1 MRGDEIISREAWG
14 DGLKYWIRGVAGLLV
29 AFVAAILLVPALIDW
44 NGYRAEVTAKAAH
57 VLGRPVEIRGDI
69 NVALLPVPK
78 ITLERAHL
86 GNVEGAS
93 EADMLALEALEVELA
108 WAPLLIGDVRVDS
121 IKLVRPVLNI
131 EIFENGESNMVLR
144 PRSETAATKPA
155 AASGATP
162 SVPGLRVT
170 PKTGGG
176 FDLSIE
182 NFVVENGT
190 IVYRNAVRGLVERLD
205 DLSGRVAFASLKGP
219 MDISAKA
226 KIHGL
231 PVAIEGSAS
240 EIIQGRTV
248 PFNLDV
254 TIAPGVVKAQF
265 SGSLNGLDDALRL
278 RGRLTAEGQ
287 NLTDFASA
295 LGARDVPPALARPF
309 GVQANITLASDS
321 AELAD
326 LTIKLDGAQA
336 NGRLTATFDNK
347 TTIDAS
353 LNAARLDLDALLRSP
368 APAKSEPRAKAPAAT
383 PAPASGAASTVLDL
397 PSQRVSLENLPANL
411 TANLAIAIDA
421 ITWRGAAVRQSKLDL
436 SLANREITVSQLSAL
451 LPGNSDVAI
460 FGFVTEKDDLSQ
472 FDGTIE
478 MTSSDLRGGLDWL
491 GLSTKGIAG
500 DRLRNASLNA
510 RLSVRPD
517 VASATDLRAKFDA
530 TQIDGALTANI
541 AARPSFGANLN
552 IDRLNLDAYMPVAD
566 DAPAVAPPAATTT
579 AKPGAPTSA
588 PAVSNPIGGP
598 LAALSGFNA
607 NLRARIGALTAKNL
621 PLNDVRIEAS
631 LADGTLDLKSASI
644 GDVAGVT
651 ASASGV
657 IAGLDAADQ
666 SARDLVFEAKG
677 KSLVNLFRAAE
688 IKSTVA
694 ADALGPVAAKV
705 RLNGPLKLLDVAS
718 EIQAMGGRS
727 ALTGRLDAREIVPR
741 LDARVE
747 LTYPDAARFVRG
759 FGVDW
764 RPRNVK
770 GGIDLAANL
779 SGTPLEM
786 GLHELA
792 GSFAGVRVTGA
803 AAARLPLLGRKTLV
817 AMNLKTG
824 DLDLDA
830 FLPAKR
836 TAALDAAPSDAQAR
850 VQQASFRAPAPMP
863 ARNIVLAAA
872 ARDAVWSNEPLDLS
886 ALTAFDGSFAVQS
899 NSLKLG
905 GVNIVNADLD
915 AELQNGVLEIRHL
928 TGKTFGGT
936 LTLDGGLMA
945 EPMGGRFE
953 ARYALADADVGAADR
968 AYGAKES
975 SRGSATLEGR
985 LRGGGKNAAELVAS
999 LAGDGALAFKGI
1011 NSSEGQGSLLAAVG
1025 GIAQSLEKLGGYRGK
1040 LEPVAI
1046 NLSGPYRIEN
1056 GIVNFD
1062 EFAFSSP
1069 IGDGGLKGRAD
1080 LPKWQIAAQGEIRL
1094 ARDFVIG
1101 GGASKPVPFAFDGA
1115 LDAPRLKLDIA
1126 ALPGGGIQIPLDAL
1140 KTKKGATEV
1149 LKSFVPNR
1157 APKRESPTIEALPPP
1172 GAAPAAPAQPDVKA
1186 EPKAAPQAAP
1196 KADFKVAPKAAPQA
1210 AAKETPAPADAKK
1223 GERVEDIL
1231 KDILR
1236 GVSR

>member
-1 MRGDEIISREAWG
+1 M
-14 DGLKYWIRGVAGLLV
+14 LV
-29 AFVAAILLVPALIDW
+29 AFVAAVLIVPALIDW
-44 NGYRAEVTAKAAH
+44 NGYRADVTAKAGQI
-57 VLGRPVEIRGDI
+57 LGRPVEIRGDI
-69 NVALLPVPK
+69 DVALLPAPK

-93 EADMLALEALEVELA
+93 EADMLSLEALEVEFA
-108 WAPLLIGDVRVDS
+108 WVPLLIGQLRVDS
-121 IKLVRPVLNI
+121 VKLVRPILNI

-144 PRSETAATKPA
+144 PREANASPASGQALGAATA
-155 AASGATP
+155 P

-176 FDLSIE
+176 FDLGVE

-190 IVYRNAVRGLVERLD
+190 VLYRNAVRGLTERLD

-226 KIHGL
+226 TIHGL
-231 PVAIEGSAS
+231 PVSIEGSS
-240 EIIQGRTV
+240 GEIIQGRTV
-248 PFNLDV
+248 PFNLDA
-254 TIAPGVVKAQF
+254 TIAPGGVKAQF

-287 NLTDFASA
+287 NLTEFAAA
-295 LGARDVPPALARPF
+295 LGARDVPAALGRPF
-309 GVQANITLASDS
+309 GVQANMSLAGDS

-336 NGRLTATFDNK
+336 NGRLNATFDK
-347 TTIDAS
+347 TTTIDAA
-353 LNAARLDLDALLRSP
+353 LNATRLDLDSLLRVA
-368 APAKSEPRAKAPAAT
+368 APATSAPRGKAPT
-383 PAPASGAASTVLDL
+383 PAPAPKSGAPSTALDL
-397 PSQRVSLENLPANL
+397 PRQRQGQYLALETLPANL
-411 TANLAIAIDA
+411 TANLAIGIDA
-421 ITWRGAAVRQSKLDL
+421 IIWRGEAVRQSKLDL

-460 FGFVTEKDDLSQ
+460 FGFVTEKDDLPQ
-472 FDGTIE
+472 FDGTLE
-478 MTSSDLRGGLDWL
+478 MTSSDLRGALTWL

-510 RLSVRPD
+510 RLSARPD
-517 VASATDLRAKFDA
+517 MASATDMRVRVDA
-530 TQIDGALTANI
+530 TQVDGALTANI
-541 AARPSFGANLN
+541 AAQPSFGANLN
-552 IDRLNLDAYMPVAD
+552 IDRINLDAYLPTAEDV
-566 DAPAVAPPAATTT
+566 PATAAAKPAA
-579 AKPGAPTSA
+579 PGAPQAA
-588 PAVSNPIGGP
+588 PAASAATP
-598 LAALSGFNA
+598 LGALPALSGFNA
-607 NLRARIGALTAKNL
+607 NLRARVGTATFKNL

-644 GDVAGVT
+644 GDLVGVT
-651 ASASGV
+651 ASASGG
-657 IAGLDAADQ
+657 IAGLDSADP
-666 SARDLVFEAKG
+666 SARDLVFETKG
-677 KSLVNLFRAAE
+677 KSLTNLFRLAE
-688 IKSTVA
+688 IKSPVS

-718 EIQAMGGRS
+718 ELQAMGGRS
-727 ALTGRLDAREIVPR
+727 SLTGRLDARNGAPR

-747 LTYPDAARFVRG
+747 LAYPDAARFVRG

-764 RPRNVK
+764 RPRGIK

-779 SGTPLEM
+779 SGTPLDM

-792 GSFAGVRVTGA
+792 GSFAGVRMSGA

-817 AMNLKTG
+817 AVNLKTG

-830 FLPAKR
+830 FLPARR
-836 TAALDAAPSDAQAR
+836 TATLEPSDREAG
-850 VQQASFRAPAPMP
+850 VQKASFRTQSSSVASASP
-863 ARNIVLAAA
+863 RNIVAVAA
-872 ARDAVWSNEPLDLS
+872 ARDGVWSNEPLDLS
-886 ALTAFDGSFAVQS
+886 ALAAFDGSFAVRS
-899 NSLKLG
+899 ESLRLG
-905 GVNIVNADLD
+905 GVTVVNADLD
-915 AELQNGVLEIRHL
+915 AELQSGVLEIRHL
-928 TGKTFGGT
+928 TGKTFGGA

-975 SRGSATLEGR
+975 SRGRATLEGR
-985 LRGGGKNAAELVAS
+985 LRGGGKSTAELVAS

-1011 NSSEGQGSLLAAVG
+1011 DSSDGQGSLLAAVG
-1025 GIAQSLEKLGGYRGK
+1025 GIAQSLEKLGGYRGR
-1040 LEPVAI
+1040 LEPVPI
-1046 NLSGPYRIEN
+1046 NLSGPYRIES
-1056 GIVNFD
+1056 GIVHFD
-1062 EFAFSSP
+1062 EFAFTSP

-1094 ARDFVIG
+1094 AKDFVIG
-1101 GGASKPVPFAFDGA
+1101 GGTSKPVPFALDGA

-1126 ALPGGGIQIPLDAL
+1126 ALPGGGIQIPLDKL

-1149 LKSFVPNR
+1149 LKSFIPNR
-1157 APKRESPTIEALPPP
+1157 APKRESPTVESLPPP
-1172 GAAPAAPAQPDVKA
+1172 GAAAAPQPEATTAPKT
-1186 EPKAAPQAAP
+1186 ESKAAP
-1196 KADFKVAPKAAPQA
+1196 KTDFKVAPKAAPQA
-1210 AAKETPAPADAKK
+1210 AVKPDAKETPAPTDAKK